1 MSGNDDPRLQ
11 QIDQIY
17 DDHGRLTEPDGQMLT
32 LRKTDDE
39 TLYCLMPSGTYVRTR
54 SLRYGPW
61 CLGTMALA
69 VLGSAAHWLIVRPE
83 TADAYI
89 LTVPCVTV
97 FMALA
102 VRIWNAAIRAGIT
115 LKVGRRVRM
124 TIATVKFTVHPMLHE
139 RLGLRRSDDGR
150 LWEVYH
156 IDPAQ
161 HRLRLKLSRDAFP
174 TLPEFL
180 NKTLGDAWDNLD
192 TDNADPGDPAPASPD
207 TLGDN

>member
-1 MSGNDDPRLQ
+1 MPGNEDPRLE

-39 TLYCLMPSGTYVRTR
+39 TIYCLMPTRAYVRSR
-54 SLRYGPW
+54 SVRYRSW
-61 CLGTMALA
+61 CLWAMGLT
-69 VLGSAAHWLIVRPE
+69 VLGCATHWLIVRPE
-83 TADAYI
+83 TIDTYV

-102 VRIWNAAIRAGIT
+102 VRIWNASMRAGIT
-115 LKVGRRVRM
+115 LKVGRRVRV

-139 RLGLRRSDDGR
+139 RLGLKLSDDGQ
-150 LWEVYH
+150 LWEIYH

-161 HRLRLKLSRDAFP
+161 RRLRLKLSHAAFP
-174 TLPEFL
+174 TLPKFL
-180 NKTLGDAWDNLD
+180 DQTLGDAWEDLREVNND
-192 TDNADPGDPAPASPD
+192 SQETGGDQ
-207 TLGDN
+207 